1 MTSVLR
7 SFASNKDMSQKD
19 LSSLSTYTITKYDA
33 QNQLYYRGST
43 TINITLPSKITAKWN
58 SFPIIYIAN
67 MSLLSGSLM
76 TFYLDTNV
84 RVKAPDNENYTSSF
98 SLRGGFNG
106 YLLYVGDDQWMLQG
120 VGANVV

>member
-1 MTSVLR
+1 
-7 SFASNKDMSQKD
+7 MSQKD

-58 SFPIIYIAN
+58 SFPIIYLAN

>member
-58 SFPIIYIAN
+58 SFPIIYLAN

-76 TFYLDTNV
+76 TFHLDTNV

>member
-58 SFPIIYIAN
+58 SFPIIYLAN